1 MEKLQEL
8 VHGSVIEGQRE
19 GKYLKAK
26 KTLAYGGTKNKVST
40 KLQKFFSSLE
50 QLIFSILL

>member
-8 VHGSVIEGQRE
+8 GHGSVIEGQRE

-40 KLQKFFSSLE
+40 KLQEFFSSLE